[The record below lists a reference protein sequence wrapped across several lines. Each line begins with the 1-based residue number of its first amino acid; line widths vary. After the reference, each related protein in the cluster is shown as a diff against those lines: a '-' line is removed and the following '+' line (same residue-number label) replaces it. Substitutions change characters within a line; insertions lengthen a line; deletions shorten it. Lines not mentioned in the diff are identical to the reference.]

1 MIVVSGENLL
11 DVFKV
16 KNNNYNFVNGGAGYN
31 TALALGRFKSKIY
44 YLSNISK
51 DFFGKKILKK
61 IKKKKY
67 KKKINKKLKKLN
79 LKKNKK

>member
-31 TALALGRFKSKIY
+31 TCLLYTSDAA
-44 YLSNISK
+44 
-51 DFFGKKILKK
+51 DDMHV
-61 IKKKKY
+61 
-67 KKKINKKLKKLN
+67 
-79 LKKNKK
+79 